1 MTVVFLMSAVLSFV
15 CVLSGV
21 LVDELST
28 SDFESAGSKL
38 VCVTD
43 VPSCGNSLRTFGE
56 RRRIT
61 IIVLTA
67 LEGVAADNDLMAT
80 REAIGMR
87 RGAPSQVIGVV
98 AGVEIGLGLNGQRGV
113 LWRCR
118 TCSGRYAVE
127 VRRRMT
133 TICGNVVLASS

>member
-15 CVLSGV
+15 SVLSGV

-28 SDFESAGSKL
+28 SDFESADGKL

-43 VPSCGNSLRTFGE
+43 VPSRGNSFRTVGE

-67 LEGVAADNDLMAT
+67 LAGVAADDDLMAT
-80 REAIGMR
+80 REAIELR

-98 AGVEIGLGLNGQRGV
+98 AGV
-113 LWRCR
+113 
-118 TCSGRYAVE
+118 
-127 VRRRMT
+127 
-133 TICGNVVLASS
+133 